1 MKLAEWV
8 WSATE
13 PPGEC
18 ALRLAMLL
26 VGLPLLLTFLFFWY
40 HVLETPAPTPVA
52 SVGRWI
58 EPLAGIEFNTAG
70 FAALAKHPPDF
81 SQARWEDVVLP
92 DVVPVS
98 LVSKSERHS
107 PLARLWM
114 RVRYTPPAGS
124 PAPEQLAVY
133 VTRVMGGAWSVWLDG
148 RLVDVNLENWRMQW
162 NVPLYVKLPLGSSAP
177 GQTAIIDIAVPISE
191 AEGYAFGS
199 LYVGKAAAID
209 PLFRTRMFWQSVL
222 PKASVLITLLLGLIA
237 LHYWFGDR
245 KDHIYLRLAFL
256 AIVWVIGNSMY
267 FGDFLDDGVSLWF
280 NALNNAAISWL
291 VAAATLFVTQFDR
304 DRWPRLEVGLVIYAG
319 IVTVM
324 TLPVWNWDVNG
335 LSLQYYVNTLLTFV
349 ILGYFSG
356 RAFTKGSHEFRAIMA
371 AVLFL
376 PLMALQTAYAVTA
389 QRAPDAIDL
398 YPFSAY
404 VVFGAFLY
412 VMQRRYLTARRSLVE
427 LNASLD
433 QRLFQREMEL
443 AKQHRKLMA
452 IEQDHIVQQERQRI
466 MRDMHD
472 GIGTALMSSLA
483 LAERGELSP
492 GRTAAILRDSLD
504 ELKMVIDSLEPI
516 GEDIATLLASL
527 RYRFGQ
533 RIEDAG
539 LHIVWDMGD
548 LPPLPWLDPSHALQ
562 VLRIVQEAFAN
573 VIKHAQASEIHIGA
587 QPAVDGVG
595 HPLVVVRIADNGIGF
610 DPAHVR
616 RGRGLGNL
624 RRRAADLS
632 ATIDI
637 RSKPGQGTSISLRLP
652 VDRSSMRGS
661 PDTD

>member
-13 PPGEC
+13 PAGER
-18 ALRLAMLL
+18 ALRLGALL
-26 VGLPLLLTFLFFWY
+26 VGLPLLLAFLFFW
-40 HVLETPAPTPVA
+40 HHAIDTPTPAPVA
-52 SVGRWI
+52 SVERWI

-70 FAALAKHPPDF
+70 FAALAKRPADF
-81 SQARWEDVVLP
+81 SRATWENIVLP
-92 DVVPVS
+92 DVVPIAPIVGS
-98 LVSKSERHS
+98 DGHS
-107 PLARLWM
+107 PLARVWM
-114 RVRYTPPAGS
+114 RVRYTPPVGQ

-148 RLVDVNLENWRMQW
+148 RLVEVNLEDWRMQW
-162 NVPLYVKLPLGSSAP
+162 NVPLYVKLPPGSLSP
-177 GQTAIIDIAVPISE
+177 GRTMTIDVAFPISVDQ
-191 AEGYAFGS
+191 GYAFGS
-199 LYVGKAAAID
+199 LSVGEAAAID
-209 PLFRTRMFWQSVL
+209 RLFEMRVFWQCVL
-222 PKASVLITLLLGLIA
+222 PKTSVVIVLLLGLIS
-237 LHYWFGDR
+237 LHYWLGDR
-245 KDHIYLRLAFL
+245 KDHAYLRLAFA
-256 AIVWVIGNSMY
+256 AIVWAFGNAMY
-267 FGDFLDDGVSLWF
+267 FGDFLDDDASQWF
-280 NALNNAAISWL
+280 YALNNAAISWL
-291 VAAATLFVTQFDR
+291 VAAITLFVTQFDR
-304 DRWPRLEVGLVIYAG
+304 DRWPRLEVGLAAYAG
-319 IVTVM
+319 VVTVM
-324 TLPVWNWDVNG
+324 TLPVWHWDING
-335 LSLQYYVNTLLTFV
+335 LSLQYYVNALLTLSIFS
-349 ILGYFSG
+349 YFSG
-356 RAFTKGSHEFRAIMA
+356 RAFTKGSREFRVIMA

-412 VMQRRYLTARRSLVE
+412 VMQRRYLTARRSLEE

-433 QRLFQREMEL
+433 QRLLERETEL
-443 AKQHRKLMA
+443 AEQHRKLMA
-452 IEQDHIVQQERQRI
+452 IEQDRIVQQERQRI

-492 GRTAAILRDSLD
+492 ARTAAILRDSLD

-562 VLRIVQEAFAN
+562 VLRIVQESFAN

-587 QPAVDGVG
+587 HPAVDEAGR
-595 HPLVVVRIADNGIGF
+595 PLVVVVVADNGIGF
-610 DPAHVR
+610 DPAHAR

-624 RRRAADLS
+624 RRRAADLG

-637 RSKPGQGTSISLRLP
+637 RSEPGHGASISLRLS
-652 VDRSSMRGS
+652 VDRA
-661 PDTD
+661 